1 MHPWPLHIR
10 LMLSLI
16 IPIAVFILGY
26 QAISL
31 LQQRALFADNENL
44 RHELAL
50 AKLSTHLEQQA
61 LTPEVIAPILSDSA
75 INGLVLINASG
86 QVTHTLGQTVFDI
99 QQLTTFPQRSLTDGR
114 RIVLLP
120 NPDSQHARLMVQM
133 AQALFIFITFLV
145 VLTFVLQF
153 QLKRS
158 WRPFAG
164 LAHALAE
171 KKPLIDHENLQKAHA
186 LWPQF
191 IDHFIQFWQDTEAEL
206 NNLRTQCDQLEEELT
221 NTIETMERQQIT
233 LHSARQEAVAN
244 HQLKSAFLANISHEI
259 RTPLNSLIGFT
270 RLLSR
275 TKLNPE
281 QLSHVQSLSRAA
293 EHLLAMLNDL
303 LDLSKI
309 EAGRLVLD
317 ETPVNLREL
326 VSDTIDMM
334 QPLILD
340 KPVRISHEI
349 DAHVPVSIL
358 GDSLRL
364 RQILS
369 NLLSNAVK
377 FTPSGDIK
385 VSVTAAETNTSDSV
399 EIVLSVKDSGIG
411 IPSVQMPTLFDAFEQ
426 GDTSTTRRYG
436 GTGLGLTITKQ
447 LVDLLQG
454 QIDVESTVGQGSCF
468 HVRWKATLDPFQA
481 IAQTAA
487 LGQRVQAALTP
498 PLRVLVVDDHP
509 SNLLLMRTW
518 LNDYGIEVECAESGH
533 EAVHLALQKPFDLVF
548 MDIQMPGMNGVEAAQ
563 AIRAGEKH
571 GQRVPIVA
579 LTAHAMKAGQDIAQN
594 GIDDYLS
601 KPLQD
606 AQLLHILQQWTRFI
620 AAPQALV
627 DWQEGRKLANGK
639 PELAEMLLRTL
650 LDDLPQTRQ
659 RLQSAYS
666 QQDTVSWQQELH
678 RLLGACRY
686 CGVPALR
693 DRVEL
698 AMNDTHFKQATQVL
712 EEIDALL
719 RWAQQWSNQSMI
731 NAVPSE

>member
-1 MHPWPLHIR
+1 MFCL
-10 LMLSLI
+10 LI
-16 IPIAVFILGY
+16 PVAVFIAGFQLVG
-26 QAISL
+26 I
-31 LQQRALFADNENL
+31 LQQQSTYADNEQL
-44 RHELAL
+44 RHSLAL
-50 AKLSTHLEQQA
+50 AQLSAHLETQA
-61 LTPEVIAPILSDSA
+61 LTPEIIAPILGDA
-75 INGLVLINASG
+75 TINGLAVLDDSG
-86 QVTHTLGQTVFDI
+86 QITLALGQGITSANKMATLP
-99 QQLTTFPQRSLTDGR
+99 QQILSDGR

-120 NPDSQHARLMVQM
+120 SPNAQRDRLFVQM
-133 AQALFIFITFLV
+133 AQALFLFITFLV
-145 VLTFVLQF
+145 VLAFVLQF

-158 WRPFAG
+158 WRPFTG

-171 KKPLIDHENLQKAHA
+171 KKQLVNNENLQKAHA

-191 IDHFIQFWQDTEAEL
+191 TDQLVQFSQDTEHEL
-206 NNLRTQCDQLEEELT
+206 NNLRSQCDQLEEELT

-334 QPLILD
+334 QPLIAD
-340 KPVRISHEI
+340 KPVSICHVI
-349 DAHVPVSIL
+349 DTHVPASIL

-364 RQILS
+364 RQILG

-385 VSVTAAETNTSDSV
+385 VSLTAAVTNTSDVV
-399 EIVLSVKDSGIG
+399 EITLSVKDSGIG
-411 IPSVQMPTLFDAFEQ
+411 IPSIQMPTLFDAFEQ

-454 QIDVESTVGQGSCF
+454 RIDVESAVGQGSCF
-468 HVRWKATLDPFQA
+468 QVCWKAALDPFQA
-481 IAQTAA
+481 IAQTAPT
-487 LGQRVQAALTP
+487 GQRVQAALTP

-509 SNLLLMRTW
+509 SNLLLMRAW
-518 LNDYGIEVECAESGH
+518 LSDYGIEVECAESGH

-579 LTAHAMKAGQDIAQN
+579 LTAHAMKAGQDNVQN

-659 RLQSAYS
+659 RLQSACN
-666 QQDTVSWQQELH
+666 QQNMASWQQELH

-693 DRVEL
+693 ACLEL
-698 AMNDTHFKQATQVL
+698 AMNDTSFKHAAQVSD
-712 EEIDALL
+712 EIDALL

-731 NAVPSE
+731 NAAPSE

>member
-1 MHPWPLHIR
+1 MHPWPLHTR
-10 LMLSLI
+10 LMFCLLI
-16 IPIAVFILGY
+16 PVAVFIAGF
-26 QAISL
+26 QIVGI
-31 LQQRALFADNENL
+31 LQQQSTYADNEQL
-44 RHELAL
+44 RHNLAL
-50 AKLSTHLEQQA
+50 ATLSAHLEKEA
-61 LTPEVIAPILSDSA
+61 LTPEVIAPILGDVA
-75 INGLVLINASG
+75 INGLAVLDDSG
-86 QVTHTLGQTVFDI
+86 QIMLALGQRITSANMMATLP
-99 QQLTTFPQRSLTDGR
+99 QQILSDGR
-114 RIVLLP
+114 RVVLLP
-120 NPDSQHARLMVQM
+120 SPNSQRDRLIVQM
-133 AQALFIFITFLV
+133 AQALFLFITFLV
-145 VLTFVLQF
+145 VLVFILQF

-164 LAHALAE
+164 MAHALAE
-171 KKPLIDHENLQKAHA
+171 HGRFIDDENLHKAHE

-191 IDHFIQFWQDTEAEL
+191 TDQLSQFCEDTQTEL
-206 NNLRTQCDQLEEELT
+206 NSLRSHCDQLEEELA

-233 LHSARQEAVAN
+233 LHSARQEAVTN
-244 HQLKSAFLANISHEI
+244 NQQKSAFLANISHEI

-270 RLLSR
+270 RLLGR

-326 VSDTIDMM
+326 VTDTIDMM

-340 KPVRISHEI
+340 KPVSISHLV
-349 DAHVPVSIL
+349 DALVPASIL

-377 FTPSGDIK
+377 FTPSGDIN
-385 VSVTAAETNTSDSV
+385 VSLTTAATKTAGVV
-399 EIVLSVKDSGIG
+399 ELVLAVKDSGIG
-411 IPSVQMPTLFDAFEQ
+411 IPSAQMPSLFDAFEQ

-468 HVRWKATLDPFQA
+468 KVRWQAAIDPFQA
-481 IAQTAA
+481 IAKTAP
-487 LGQRVQAALTP
+487 LGQRVQAALNP

-509 SNLLLMRTW
+509 ANLLLMRTW
-518 LNDYGIEVECAESGH
+518 LNDYGIAVECAESGH
-533 EAVHLALQKPFDLVF
+533 DAVHLALQKPFDLVF

-563 AIRAGEKH
+563 AIRAGEKY

-579 LTAHAMKAGQDIAQN
+579 LTAHAMKAGYQNEQN

-650 LDDLPQTRQ
+650 VDDLPATRQ
-659 RLQSAYS
+659 RLQTAYD
-666 QQDTVSWQQELH
+666 QKTIAVWQQEIH

-693 DRVEL
+693 AQLEQ
-698 AMNDTHFKQATQVL
+698 AMTDNSFSQVNQVL
-712 EEIDALL
+712 SEIDSLL
-719 RWAQQWSNQSMI
+719 RWAQQWSNHAGI
-731 NAVPSE
+731 NAEPSE

>member
-1 MHPWPLHIR
+1 M
-10 LMLSLI
+10 
-16 IPIAVFILGY
+16 
-26 QAISL
+26 
-31 LQQRALFADNENL
+31 
-44 RHELAL
+44 
-50 AKLSTHLEQQA
+50 
-61 LTPEVIAPILSDSA
+61 
-75 INGLVLINASG
+75 
-86 QVTHTLGQTVFDI
+86 
-99 QQLTTFPQRSLTDGR
+99 
-114 RIVLLP
+114 
-120 NPDSQHARLMVQM
+120 
-133 AQALFIFITFLV
+133 
-145 VLTFVLQF
+145 
-153 QLKRS
+153 KRS

-171 KKPLIDHENLQKAHA
+171 KSPLVNNETLQKAHD

-191 IDHFIQFWQDTEAEL
+191 NDQLAQFWQDTEAEL
-206 NNLRTQCDQLEEELT
+206 NNLRSQCDQLEEELT

-326 VSDTIDMM
+326 VNDTIDMM

-340 KPVRISHEI
+340 KPVNISHVI
-349 DAHVPVSIL
+349 DAHVPASIL

-385 VSVTAAETNTSDSV
+385 VSLTAAVTNTTDVV
-399 EIVLSVKDSGIG
+399 EIILSVKDSGIG
-411 IPSVQMPTLFDAFEQ
+411 IPSAQMPTLFDAFEQ

-454 QIDVESTVGQGSCF
+454 RIDVESTVGQGSCF
-468 HVRWKATLDPFQA
+468 QVRWKAALDPFQA
-481 IAQTAA
+481 IAQTAP
-487 LGQRVQAALTP
+487 LGQQVQAALTP

-579 LTAHAMKAGQDIAQN
+579 LTAHAMKAGQDNVQN

-620 AAPQALV
+620 AAPQ
-627 DWQEGRKLANGK
+627 
-639 PELAEMLLRTL
+639 
-650 LDDLPQTRQ
+650 
-659 RLQSAYS
+659 
-666 QQDTVSWQQELH
+666 
-678 RLLGACRY
+678 
-686 CGVPALR
+686 
-693 DRVEL
+693 
-698 AMNDTHFKQATQVL
+698 
-712 EEIDALL
+712 
-719 RWAQQWSNQSMI
+719 
-731 NAVPSE
+731 

>member
-10 LMLSLI
+10 LMINLI
-16 IPIAVFILGY
+16 IPIAIFIVGY
-26 QAISL
+26 QILSL
-31 LQQRALFADNENL
+31 TQQHMLFADNERL
-44 RHELAL
+44 KHELAL
-50 AKLSTHLEQQA
+50 SQLSAHLQEQA
-61 LTPEVIAPILSDSA
+61 LTPEVIAPILTDHA
-75 INGLVLINASG
+75 IHGLVVLNASG
-86 QVTHTLGQTVFDI
+86 QVTQTLGQQLIDTNQLSDYP
-99 QQLTTFPQRSLTDGR
+99 QQSLRDGR
-114 RIVLLP
+114 RLILLS
-120 NPDSQHARLMVQM
+120 NPDNQRVHLIMQV
-133 AQALFIFITFLV
+133 AQTLFLSLTFLV
-145 VLTFVLQF
+145 VLIFVLQF

-164 LAHALAE
+164 LAHALTE
-171 KKPLIDHENLQKAHA
+171 QKPLVENQNLRQARA

-191 IDHFIQFWQDTEAEL
+191 TNQLTQFWQDTQTEL
-206 NNLRTQCDQLEEELT
+206 NNLRSHCEQLEEELS

-326 VSDTIDMM
+326 VNDTIDMM

-340 KPVRISHEI
+340 KPVSISHCV
-349 DAHVPVSIL
+349 DAQVPASIL

-377 FTPSGDIK
+377 FTPNGDINVSLTSTRSTSAAK
-385 VSVTAAETNTSDSV
+385 VEL
-399 EIVLSVKDSGIG
+399 VLAVKDSGIG
-411 IPSVQMPTLFDAFEQ
+411 ISSAQMPTLFDAFEQ
-426 GDTSTTRRYG
+426 GDSSTTRRYG

-454 QIDVESTVGQGSCF
+454 QIDVDSTVGQGSCF
-468 HVRWKATLDPFQA
+468 QVRWQAAIDPFQA
-481 IAQTAA
+481 IAQTPV

-509 SNLLLMRTW
+509 SNLLLMRAW
-518 LNDYGIEVECAESGH
+518 LNDYGIEVACAESGH
-533 EAVHLALQKPFDLVF
+533 EAVHIALQKPFDLVF
-548 MDIQMPGMNGVEAAQ
+548 MDIQMPGMNGVEAAK
-563 AIRAGEKH
+563 AIRAGEKN

-579 LTAHAMKAGQDIAQN
+579 LTAHAMKAGQNNGHN

-650 LDDLPQTRQ
+650 LDDLPQTQ
-659 RLQSAYS
+659 LRLQSAYNR
-666 QQDTVSWQQELH
+666 QHVDSWQQELH

-693 DRVEL
+693 ARLEL
-698 AMNDTHFKQATQVL
+698 AMSDTSFNHATAVL
-712 EEIDALL
+712 AEIDSLL
-719 RWAQQWSNQSMI
+719 HWAQQWSNQSAI